1 MSTEKNMAISDTK
14 LRSIYGKPY
23 SGPSE
28 ITDSDGLGIRIT
40 PKGVISFQFRFR
52 WEGKQN
58 RMGLG
63 RYPALTLREAR
74 NIVADL
80 RESADKGID
89 PRSLTGNNKSQDK
102 PTVKDCL
109 DYWKE
114 NYVDV
119 TLREKTVALY
129 KSTVIKQMRDAFSG
143 IPVEDIPVRMW
154 VERFTEEERI
164 NPRRARHLLIQLRS
178 AIGWCMRRQFI
189 STTELM
195 LLQPKDIGVKPAVGE
210 TTLSYNQLA
219 KIWMAIERSRGSTS
233 NRLLHQLLMLYG
245 ARNSELRLAIKGE
258 FDREEGLWVVPAEKS
273 KTKKIIRRPIFSA
286 ADDLLK
292 KAEMTYGNVLFPGEN
307 LKTPITIS
315 GANKFL
321 RRIKDSLG
329 FGEFSSHD
337 FRRTLATRLS
347 EEGVAPHVIEKMLGH
362 ELGGVLSV
370 YNKHDWIAE
379 QKDAYDLYA
388 EKIFWHIRKI
398 SD

>member
-1 MSTEKNMAISDTK
+1 MAISDTK

-23 SGPSE
+23 SGPAE

-63 RYPALTLREAR
+63 RYPALTLRDAR

-89 PRSLTGNNKSQDK
+89 PRTLAGGNKSKSK

-119 TLREKTVALY
+119 TLRAKTIALY
-129 KSTVIKQMRDAFSG
+129 KSTVIKHMRDAFPG
-143 IPVEDIPVRMW
+143 IPVEDIPVRLW
-154 VERFTEEERI
+154 VERFTEEEKI

-178 AIGWCMRRQFI
+178 AIGWCTRRQFI

-195 LLQPKDIGVKPAVGE
+195 LLQPKDIGVKPVIGE

-245 ARNSELRLAIKGE
+245 ARNSELRLAIREE

-273 KTKKIIRRPIFSA
+273 KTNKIIRRPIFSA

-292 KAEMTYGNVLFPGEN
+292 KAEMTYGDILFPGED
-307 LKTPITIS
+307 LKSPITIS

-329 FGEFSSHD
+329 FGEFTSHD

-398 SD
+398 SG

>member
-1 MSTEKNMAISDTK
+1 MSTENNMAISDTK

-89 PRSLTGNNKSQDK
+89 PRSLTSNNKSQDK

>member
-1 MSTEKNMAISDTK
+1 MFAGKKSAQIREILIS
-14 LRSIYGKPY
+14 
-23 SGPSE
+23 
-28 ITDSDGLGIRIT
+28 
-40 PKGVISFQFRFR
+40 
-52 WEGKQN
+52 
-58 RMGLG
+58 
-63 RYPALTLREAR
+63 
-74 NIVADL
+74 
-80 RESADKGID
+80 ESAWEEMTCLFA
-89 PRSLTGNNKSQDK
+89 PSL
-102 PTVKDCL
+102 
-109 DYWKE
+109 
-114 NYVDV
+114 
-119 TLREKTVALY
+119 RAKTIALY
-129 KSTVIKQMRDAFSG
+129 KSTVIKHMRDAFPG
-143 IPVEDIPVRMW
+143 IPVEDIPVRLW
-154 VERFTEEERI
+154 VERFTEEEKI

-178 AIGWCMRRQFI
+178 AIGWCTRRQFI

-195 LLQPKDIGVKPAVGE
+195 LLQPKDIGVKPVIGE

-245 ARNSELRLAIKGE
+245 ARNSELRLAIRGE

-273 KTKKIIRRPIFSA
+273 KTNKIIRRPIFSA

-292 KAEMTYGNVLFPGEN
+292 KAEMTYGDILFPGED
-307 LKTPITIS
+307 LKSPITIS

-329 FGEFSSHD
+329 FGEFTSHD

-388 EKIFWHIRKI
+388 EKIFWHIRRI
-398 SD
+398 SG

>member
-1 MSTEKNMAISDTK
+1 MSTENNMAISDTK

-89 PRSLTGNNKSQDK
+89 PRSLAGNNKSKDK

-143 IPVEDIPVRMW
+143 IPIEDIPVRMW
-154 VERFTEEERI
+154 VEKFTEEERI

-258 FDREEGLWVVPAEKS
+258 FDREEGLWIVPAEKS
-273 KTKKIIRRPIFSA
+273 KTNKIIRRPIFSA

-292 KAEMTYGNVLFPGEN
+292 KAEMTYGNVLFPGED
-307 LKTPITIS
+307 LKTPMTIS

-398 SD
+398 SG